1 MCNCKEG
8 FAVNQAGSKC
18 EPKKKNTKPK
28 GKNVKSDEQE
38 AKKEAK
44 KKVAKTGGG
53 KKEKSKNNKESA
65 KRNEPQAVITEVERE
80 ESRQK
85 TGKQVEAARQTGYMC
100 LILLSMSLH

>member
-1 MCNCKEG
+1 MNP
-8 FAVNQAGSKC
+8 AGSKC
-18 EPKKKNTKPK
+18 EPKKKKNTKPD

-53 KKEKSKNNKESA
+53 KKEKSSSKNHKEPANK
-65 KRNEPQAVITEVERE
+65 KNEPQAVITEEERA

-85 TGKQVEAARQTGYMC
+85 TGKQVEAARQKRLHVLHTAVYV
-100 LILLSMSLH
+100 SSLVL